1 MFIVP
6 EDADAA
12 AMSALVPLRPPA
24 IICAASDSALLTAC
38 APSST
43 GRKKMARTS
52 PRHFILRLSIMA
64 TNREKKII
72 SGTSMTMLPMEVV
85 SVCLKDAWEKNA
97 S

>member
-1 MFIVP
+1 
-6 EDADAA
+6 
-12 AMSALVPLRPPA
+12 
-24 IICAASDSALLTAC
+24 
-38 APSST
+38 
-43 GRKKMARTS
+43 MARTS

-72 SGTSMTMLPMEVV
+72 SGTSMSMLPMEVV